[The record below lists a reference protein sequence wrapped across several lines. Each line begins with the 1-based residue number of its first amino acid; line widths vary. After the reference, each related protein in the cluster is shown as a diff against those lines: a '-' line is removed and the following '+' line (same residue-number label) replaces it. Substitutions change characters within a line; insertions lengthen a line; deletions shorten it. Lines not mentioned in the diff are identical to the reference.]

1 MISPRRPCV
10 IIAAL
15 CHVLAAC
22 QDSSGPDPFKP
33 TLDIA
38 ICDPSAGPFSS
49 SITNPYFPAVV
60 GNQWVL
66 EGTEE
71 GKAVVL
77 RIPAL
82 DSSEVIAGVS
92 TRVLEERETQD
103 GALVEVSRNF
113 LAQAPDGSVCYYGED
128 VDIYQGGV
136 ITDHEGQWR
145 AGVSGALPGILMPAN
160 PAVGQAFEQELAPG
174 VAQDRV
180 EVVAAGET
188 VTVPF
193 GTFGN
198 TIRFSETSPLEPGVK
213 STKVY
218 AQSLGPIVDDV
229 VRLSGKSP

>member
-1 MISPRRPCV
+1 MICPRRPCV
-10 IIAAL
+10 ITAAL
-15 CHVLAAC
+15 CYALAAC

-33 TLDIA
+33 TIDIA
-38 ICDPSAGPFSS
+38 ICDPSAGPFSA
-49 SITNPYFPAVV
+49 SITNPYFPAAV

-66 EGTEE
+66 EGTED

-77 RIPAL
+77 RITAL
-82 DSSEVIAGVS
+82 DSVEDIAGVS
-92 TRVLEERETQD
+92 TRVLEERETHD

-136 ITDHEGQWR
+136 ITGHESQWR
-145 AGVSGALPGILMPAN
+145 AGVGGALPGILMPAL
-160 PAVGQAFEQELAPG
+160 PAVGQAFEQEVAPG

-180 EVVAAGET
+180 EIVAAGET

-193 GTFGN
+193 GSFSN
-198 TIRFSETSPLEPGVK
+198 TIRFRETTPLEPGAS
-213 STKVY
+213 STKVF
-218 AQSLGPIVDDV
+218 AQSLGPIVDDA